1 MKKHKLDLNRAFQN
15 IIEGAV
21 GGSEGEVEAPTRE
34 DTSALPK
41 SQPQKA
47 LAPTN
52 EKVKQGRKNEE
63 SKLTLAAF
71 YITKRQHRA
80 LKLKAAF
87 SDGAID
93 KDQSAIVRAALDSY
107 LSDTLK
113 KLES

>member
-15 IIEGAV
+15 IIGGGVGEG
-21 GGSEGEVEAPTRE
+21 EGEVEAATRD
-34 DTSALPK
+34 DTPALPK

-47 LAPTN
+47 PAPTK
-52 EKVKQGRKNEE
+52 EKVKQGRKNEKP
-63 SKLTLAAF
+63 KLTLAAF
-71 YITKRQHRA
+71 YITKRQHQA